1 MRALLPVLLIAA
13 AGCAALPAVPDALPP
28 DPSPPAPGLPAP
40 GLPAPGLY
48 LLEDTLALGT
58 VDGVRIGEGGLSGL
72 DRLADGRLVAVTDR
86 GPNLDAE
93 AAAGRP
99 AKRFPIPDYRP
110 TLVTLDAAGGVLRV
124 ASRTPIRAPDGTP
137 VSGRPPAAAGDADV
151 ETAFGPD
158 GETLA
163 PDRWGLDAEGVADA
177 GDGTVWIAEE
187 YRPSL
192 WRVSLAT
199 GRTVERFLP
208 GPEDVALDR
217 PLPAIFSFRTANL
230 GFEGVAVVRT
240 PAGPR
245 VVAALQGP
253 LRLPGADANTP
264 VARLLVLDPAT
275 GAAQTLPFALDG
287 PLRKVGDVAA
297 LPDGRILLVEHGPT
311 AAGGAWGAAVYA
323 LDLARGRGVDD
334 AGEARPEDFGSA
346 EAARAAGVALVP
358 KALVL
363 DLVAAGWPAGSFKP
377 EGLVIDGRRLALV
390 ADNDYGLDAPAG
402 DGRAVASG
410 RPTFLFVVDLLAAP

>member
-13 AGCAALPAVPDALPP
+13 AGCATLPAVPDALPP
-28 DPSPPAPGLPAP
+28 DAPLPATT
-40 GLPAPGLY
+40 LPAPGLY
-48 LLEDTLALGT
+48 VFADTLTLGT

-72 DRLADGRLVAVTDR
+72 DLLADGRLVAVTDR

-93 AAAGRP
+93 TAVGRP
-99 AKRFPIPDYRP
+99 AKRFPVPDYRP
-110 TLVTLDAAGGVLRV
+110 TLVTLAASDGVLRV
-124 ASRTPIRAPDGTP
+124 VSRTPILAPDGTP
-137 VSGRPPAAAGDADV
+137 VSGRPPAAAGDAEV

-158 GETLA
+158 GA
-163 PDRWGLDAEGVADA
+163 PLGTDPWGLDAEGVADA
-177 GDGTVWIAEE
+177 HDGTVWIAEE

-192 WRVSLAT
+192 WRVRLAT
-199 GRTVERFLP
+199 GQTVERFLP

-217 PLPAIFSFRTANL
+217 PLPAVFSFRTANL
-230 GFEGVAVVRT
+230 GFEGVAVVQT
-240 PAGPR
+240 SAGAR

-253 LRLPGADANTP
+253 LRLPDADPDTP
-264 VARLLVLDPAT
+264 VARLLVLDPVT

-297 LPDGRILLVEHGPT
+297 LPDGRVLLVEHGPT
-311 AAGGAWGAAVYA
+311 EAGGAWGAAVYA
-323 LDLARGRGVDD
+323 LDLAQGRGVDD
-334 AGEARPEDFGSA
+334 VGRTRPEDFATA
-346 EAARAAGVALVP
+346 EAARAAGFVLVP
-358 KALVL
+358 KTLVL

-377 EGLVIDGRRLALV
+377 EGLVASGRRLALV

-410 RPTFLFVVDLLAAP
+410 RPTFLFVADLPEAP